1 MRNSRAPWWA
11 VVSSA
16 CAPVLLIG
24 GWQLTAARQPGGF
37 DPVRETISALASR
50 GATDRWV
57 MTTALAGVGICH
69 TITAAGLAP
78 AAVAGRAL
86 LATGGAA
93 TVVLA
98 AFPQPVTGD
107 SVEHVAAASV
117 ALSLLSLWPAL
128 AWQRGD
134 LPRRGVWALAA
145 TGLLGLL
152 GWFGIEYFS
161 GSPRLGLAERILT
174 AAQALWPLAA
184 VLLVRRR
191 QAPTRTTVIGRP
203 E

>member
-1 MRNSRAPWWA
+1 MRNNRARWWA

-24 GWQLTAARQPGGF
+24 GWQLAAARQPGGF

-50 GATDRWV
+50 GASDRWV

-69 TITAAGLAP
+69 TITAAGLVP
-78 AAVAGRAL
+78 EAVAGRAL
-86 LATGGAA
+86 LATGGVA

-107 SVEHVAAASV
+107 SAQHVAAASV
-117 ALSLLSLWPAL
+117 ALSVLSLWPAL
-128 AWQRGD
+128 AWQGGSRPNG
-134 LPRRGVWALAA
+134 RVWACA
-145 TGLLGLL
+145 TVGLLGLL

-161 GSPRLGLAERILT
+161 GSPRLGLSERILT

-184 VLLVRRR
+184 VLLARRDG
-191 QAPTRTTVIGRP
+191 APTSAFRDR
-203 E
+203 